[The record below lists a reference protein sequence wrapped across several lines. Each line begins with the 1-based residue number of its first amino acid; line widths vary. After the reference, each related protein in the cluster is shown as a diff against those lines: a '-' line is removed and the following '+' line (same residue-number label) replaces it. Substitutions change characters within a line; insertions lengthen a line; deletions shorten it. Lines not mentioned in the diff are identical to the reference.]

1 MTEYRDLSGDVVY
14 DSGFTDAELED
25 IFHEL
30 TRGVDLSGG
39 DAALSY
45 ALAIGI
51 SDGDVIQVSERGTLM
66 LTTPRA
72 EIDRRVAAI
81 RKALAGG
88 LTLDQA
94 LKQLQVS
101 SDGTP

>member
-1 MTEYRDLSGDVVY
+1 MIDYRDLSGDVVY
-14 DSGFTDAELED
+14 DSGYTDDQLEA
-25 IFHEL
+25 IFVEL

-51 SDGDVIQVSERGTLM
+51 SDGDVVGMTEHGTVL
-66 LTTPRA
+66 LSKPRT

-81 RKALAGG
+81 RKDLAAG

-94 LKQLQVS
+94 LEQL
-101 SDGTP
+101 DAEP